1 MAHQENSS
9 RELVWIEGQNAE
21 RWGCSE
27 CAWVF
32 HPSGPP
38 ADEQLDEMK
47 RTFKTQLSAEFAS
60 HVCAEYPRVKDA
72 TPWKRRVG

>member
-1 MAHQENSS
+1 MLHEGQESS
-9 RELVWIEGQNAE
+9 IRTLVWVEEKRAKG
-21 RWGCSE
+21 WGCSE

-32 HPSGPP
+32 NPSGPP

-60 HVCAEYPRVKDA
+60 HACAEHPRVKDA
-72 TPWKRRVG
+72 TP

>member
-1 MAHQENSS
+1 MLHQENSS
-9 RELVWIEGQNAE
+9 RELVWIEGQNVE

-32 HPSGPP
+32 NPSGPP
-38 ADEQLDEMK
+38 ADELLDEMK

-60 HVCAEYPRVKDA
+60 HACAEHPRVKDA